1 MDINLLKKLIKV
13 VESSNITE
21 FSVQEGDLK
30 VRISKN
36 SKSAQMFAPGINY
49 QMPMGHQPSAG
60 TAAEQSSPSPET
72 KKSPDAD
79 ENLHEIKSP
88 IVGTFYRAP
97 APDADP
103 YIQVGDNISEGSVLC
118 IVEAMKLMNEIES
131 DIGGKIVKIL
141 VEDATPVEYNQP
153 LFLIQLD

>member
-36 SKSAQMFAPGINY
+36 SKSAQMFAPGMNY
-49 QMPMGHQPSAG
+49 QMPFGQHSSQVA
-60 TAAEQSSPSPET
+60 AAEPASASADA
-72 KKSPDAD
+72 KKTPDAD

-131 DIGGKIVKIL
+131 DISGKIVKIL

>member
-36 SKSAQMFAPGINY
+36 SKSAQMFAPGGNF
-49 QMPMGHQPSAG
+49 QMPLGYQHPTDQSV
-60 TAAEQSSPSPET
+60 EQAPAET
-72 KKSPDAD
+72 KRPAD
-79 ENLHEIKSP
+79 VNEGLHEIKSP

-131 DIGGKIVKIL
+131 DISGKIVKIL
-141 VEDATPVEYNQP
+141 VEDATTCR
-153 LFLIQLD
+153 I